1 MKKIKVLSLFDWMSC
16 WYLALKNIWIES
28 EYYASEID
36 KYVIWVSKSNFSE
49 IIHIWDVL
57 ELDWKS
63 FENIDLLIWWSPCQ
77 GFSFAWKRLNFEDKR
92 SKLFFEFVRI
102 LKETKPKFFM
112 LENVKMKKEWQE
124 IITKELFWVS
134 PILLNSS
141 LVSAQNRQRLYWI
154 WKLNKKWEYEKFE
167 VWVPK
172 DKKILFKGILENKET
187 NVSEKYINYAKN
199 AKFKQDRPVNWENL
213 EKAKTLLASSR
224 VLYQFWENFKKLN
237 SKEMCRLQNI
247 PEDYFDKIKISE
259 TQKYKM
265 LGNWWTV
272 WIIEHIFCN
281 IFQK

>member
-1 MKKIKVLSLFDWMSC
+1 MKVLSLFDWMSC
-16 WYLALKNIWIES
+16 WYLALKNLWVEVA
-28 EYYASEID
+28 YYASEID
-36 KYVIWVSKSNFSE
+36 KYAIWVSKSNFSE

-167 VWVPK
+167 VWAPK
-172 DKKILFKGILENKET
+172 DKKIFFKDILENKET
-187 NVSEKYINYAKN
+187 NVSEKYIKYAKN
-199 AKFKQDRPVNWENL
+199 AKFNQDRPVDWENL

-224 VLYQFWENFKKLN
+224 VLYQFWNNFKKLN

-247 PEDYFDKIKISE
+247 PEDFFDKAKVSE
-259 TQKYKM
+259 TQKFKM
-265 LGNWWTV
+265 LWNWWTV
-272 WIIEHIFCN
+272 WIIEFIFSK
-281 IFQK
+281 IILKLKK